1 MFKWPVIYEQLI
13 SDVAKDFFGQSL
25 SQISPKKK
33 WSVILA
39 YFSHKKRKIG
49 HFEKRSVYD

>member
-39 YFSHKKRKIG
+39 YFSNKKRKIG